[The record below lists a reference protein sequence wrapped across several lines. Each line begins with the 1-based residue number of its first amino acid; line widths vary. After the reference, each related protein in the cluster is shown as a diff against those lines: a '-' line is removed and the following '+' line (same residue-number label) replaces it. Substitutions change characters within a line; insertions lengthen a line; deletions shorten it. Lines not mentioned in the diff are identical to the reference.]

1 MGPDNAE
8 DQHKARFAVHM
19 SSFSSC
25 TMDKSSVPFTVRVL
39 DDAVNPAVTVQ
50 EPRDWSDLLPATS
63 RSKHDHITV
72 PQADDIEFLEQELL
86 VRRLNDVQDLLWICG
101 RPMPPRP
108 LHYQTISR
116 EIHITENPELHL
128 VWAKNRIF
136 VKPIPRWLLSPDF
149 WAANLVVASGDQ
161 SDPRKQQLVSCALGF
176 LFTYTAL
183 IAYESDFR
191 IAVERG
197 LLPDRMNW
205 YQWKAISAQIAQNH
219 CYASVNPRYWYGELR
234 LSRLNKIYRVRLGYL
249 LRGYSK
255 VVSHAVYEDLIRDNF
270 ATLAAM
276 LGYVVIVLTAMQVG
290 LATDRLV
297 GDSAF
302 QSVSYGFT
310 VFSILAP
317 LIAGVCI
324 IGIVLVMFVSSWGV
338 TKVYE
343 KKRFQEMGVEP
354 FWRFQKTANQYTKLP
369 GQGVDPTFIE
379 ASGHYNTRSAGPSYD
394 QSAVPQRPNVT
405 QGSGRPR
412 LSFALSTTVRRNHI
426 MAAKPAT
433 PLERHCLVTVGAT
446 ARFTQLLTEVLSAA
460 FLDHVTSNRY
470 THLTLQCGKDYAEFS
485 RQMLP
490 PLLNEYPGIEITAF
504 DFVDD
509 LTTEMVKCRAQ
520 AGVREAGVVICHA
533 GTGTIL
539 DGMRVSVPLVVVPNP
554 TLKDN
559 HQVELAEEIQR
570 QGYGIWGRLGDI
582 AWALEQLA
590 LQLDKTEQQYRPH
603 PVATTGAAPVDV
615 DVWQVSGALMN
626 RYADEPGHA
635 AAAPETTKASD
646 GGGGGGAGKE
656 VQREEVAQM
665 TMG

>member
-8 DQHKARFAVHM
+8 DQHKATFAVHM
-19 SSFSSC
+19 SSFSSR

-63 RSKHDHITV
+63 RTKHDHITV

-136 VKPIPRWLLSPDF
+136 VKPMPRWLLSPDF
-149 WAANLVVASGDQ
+149 WAANLVEASGNQ

-324 IGIVLVMFVSSWGV
+324 IGIVVVMFVSSWGV

-354 FWRFQKTANQYTKLP
+354 FWRFQKADNQYTK
-369 GQGVDPTFIE
+369 V
-379 ASGHYNTRSAGPSYD
+379 
-394 QSAVPQRPNVT
+394 
-405 QGSGRPR
+405 GS
-412 LSFALSTTVRRNHI
+412 
-426 MAAKPAT
+426 KQ
-433 PLERHCLVTVGAT
+433 E
-446 ARFTQLLTEVLSAA
+446 
-460 FLDHVTSNRY
+460 D
-470 THLTLQCGKDYAEFS
+470 
-485 RQMLP
+485 
-490 PLLNEYPGIEITAF
+490 
-504 DFVDD
+504 
-509 LTTEMVKCRAQ
+509 
-520 AGVREAGVVICHA
+520 RE
-533 GTGTIL
+533 
-539 DGMRVSVPLVVVPNP
+539 
-554 TLKDN
+554 
-559 HQVELAEEIQR
+559 
-570 QGYGIWGRLGDI
+570 
-582 AWALEQLA
+582 
-590 LQLDKTEQQYRPH
+590 
-603 PVATTGAAPVDV
+603 
-615 DVWQVSGALMN
+615 
-626 RYADEPGHA
+626 
-635 AAAPETTKASD
+635 
-646 GGGGGGAGKE
+646 
-656 VQREEVAQM
+656 
-665 TMG
+665 

>member
-1 MGPDNAE
+1 
-8 DQHKARFAVHM
+8 
-19 SSFSSC
+19 
-25 TMDKSSVPFTVRVL
+25 MDKSSVPFTVRVL

-50 EPRDWSDLLPATS
+50 ELRDWSDLLPATS
-63 RSKHDHITV
+63 RTKHDHITV
-72 PQADDIEFLEQELL
+72 PQADDIEFLERELL
-86 VRRLNDVQDLLWICG
+86 VQRINDVQDLLWICG
-101 RPMPPRP
+101 RPMPPRS

-136 VKPIPRWLLSPDF
+136 VKPIPRWLLSSDF
-149 WAANLVVASGDQ
+149 WAANLVEASGNQ
-161 SDPRKQQLVSCALGF
+161 SDPRKQQLVACALGF

-234 LSRLNKIYRVRLGYL
+234 LSRLNKIYRIRLGYL

-324 IGIVLVMFVSSWGV
+324 IGIVVVMFVSSWGV

-354 FWRFQKTANQYTKLP
+354 FWRFQKADNQYTKVESK
-369 GQGVDPTFIE
+369 QG
-379 ASGHYNTRSAGPSYD
+379 
-394 QSAVPQRPNVT
+394 
-405 QGSGRPR
+405 PR
-412 LSFALSTTVRRNHI
+412 
-426 MAAKPAT
+426 
-433 PLERHCLVTVGAT
+433 E
-446 ARFTQLLTEVLSAA
+446 
-460 FLDHVTSNRY
+460 
-470 THLTLQCGKDYAEFS
+470 
-485 RQMLP
+485 
-490 PLLNEYPGIEITAF
+490 
-504 DFVDD
+504 
-509 LTTEMVKCRAQ
+509 
-520 AGVREAGVVICHA
+520 
-533 GTGTIL
+533 
-539 DGMRVSVPLVVVPNP
+539 
-554 TLKDN
+554 
-559 HQVELAEEIQR
+559 
-570 QGYGIWGRLGDI
+570 
-582 AWALEQLA
+582 
-590 LQLDKTEQQYRPH
+590 
-603 PVATTGAAPVDV
+603 
-615 DVWQVSGALMN
+615 
-626 RYADEPGHA
+626 
-635 AAAPETTKASD
+635 
-646 GGGGGGAGKE
+646 
-656 VQREEVAQM
+656 
-665 TMG
+665 